1 MKILWSIKEEKHGLP
16 DFVPDAILN
25 AQQADLNHGQTLER
39 LNERGGL
46 GVEEIVCNI
55 TRIRLTYQTLF
66 DHKKCCEWLKKHL
79 EYKGYHL

>member
-1 MKILWSIKEEKHGLP
+1 MNILWAHKEEKHGLP

-25 AQQADLNHGQTLER
+25 ARQADLEHGQTLER

-55 TRIRLTYQTLF
+55 TGIRLTYQTLF

-79 EYKGYHL
+79 KYKGYHL